1 MEELFKA
8 WGIEYD
14 PNNTKNELASKRI
27 EVCNTCPNKKE
38 MDGVRNICSL
48 CGCMLKSK
56 VFTEEMG
63 QCPDNRWNEVEN
75 QLVKYKVKRNLRFV
89 SAQPAIPYYTWQ
101 VEVMLNN
108 FMEMGINLN
117 NVDIVCWKKDG
128 IIPEAWSK
136 LANNYA
142 ARFFFYDD
150 TRITKDYISSIRPNI
165 LKQHWLANPE
175 LRYETIFYHD
185 CDIIFTKPINEWI
198 TEDMINDDKWYGS
211 DTRWYIGHDY
221 ILSKG
226 NDVLTLMC
234 DIVGIGKDVIKKNEK
249 NSIGAQ
255 YIMKNLTYY
264 YWDRVEKESELLFKD
279 VNVLNNKKKAKDPT
293 HHELQI
299 WCADMW
305 AVLWNGWKM
314 GYETICNP
322 NMDFSWATS
331 AEEDYLKMNI
341 FHNAGITGSDSG
353 KFYKAHYMDK
363 LPYNENLQITP
374 NTASWYYWNE
384 IQKTAKKSVLL

>member
-1 MEELFKA
+1 MEEIFKA

-14 PNNTKNELASKRI
+14 PNNPKNELASKRI

-150 TRITKDYISSIRPNI
+150 TRVTKDYISSIRPNI

-185 CDIIFTKPINEWI
+185 CDIIFTKPIKDWI

-226 NDVLTLMC
+226 NDVLTLMS

-279 VNVLNNKKKAKDPT
+279 VNALNNKKKAKDPT

-314 GYETICNP
+314 GYETICNS

-331 AEEDYLKMNI
+331 NEDDYNKMNI
-341 FHNAGITGSDSG
+341 FHNAGITGSDAG
-353 KFYKAHYMDK
+353 KFYKAQYMDR
-363 LPYNENLQITP
+363 LPYGDILDIKEG
-374 NTASWYYWNE
+374 TASWYYYQWV
-384 IQKTAKKSVLL
+384 IKVGQKSVLI

>member
-150 TRITKDYISSIRPNI
+150 TRVTKDYISSIRPNI

-185 CDIIFTKPINEWI
+185 CDIIFTKPIKDWI

-384 IQKTAKKSVLL
+384 IQKTAKKSVLI

>member
-63 QCPDNRWNEVEN
+63 QCPDNRWNAVEN
-75 QLVKYKVKRNLRFV
+75 ELVKYKVKRNLRFV

-128 IIPEAWSK
+128 IISEAWSK

-150 TRITKDYISSIRPNI
+150 TRVTKDYISSIRPNI

-198 TEDMINDDKWYGS
+198 TEDMINDEKWYGS

>member
-150 TRITKDYISSIRPNI
+150 TRVTKDYISSIRPNI

-185 CDIIFTKPINEWI
+185 CDIIFTKPIKDWI

>member
-1 MEELFKA
+1 
-8 WGIEYD
+8 
-14 PNNTKNELASKRI
+14 
-27 EVCNTCPNKKE
+27 
-38 MDGVRNICSL
+38 
-48 CGCMLKSK
+48 LKSK

-150 TRITKDYISSIRPNI
+150 TRVTKDYISSIRPNI

-185 CDIIFTKPINEWI
+185 CDIIFTKPIKDWI

-226 NDVLTLMC
+226 NDVLTLMS

-279 VNVLNNKKKAKDPT
+279 VNALNNKKKAKDPT

-314 GYETICNP
+314 GYETICNS

-331 AEEDYLKMNI
+331 NEDDYNKMNI
-341 FHNAGITGSDSG
+341 FHNAGITGSDAG
-353 KFYKAHYMDK
+353 KFYKAQYMDR
-363 LPYNENLQITP
+363 LPYGDILDIKEG
-374 NTASWYYWNE
+374 TASWYYYQWV
-384 IQKTAKKSVLL
+384 IKVGQKSVLI

>member
-150 TRITKDYISSIRPNI
+150 TRVTKDYISSIRPNI

-234 DIVGIGKDVIKKNEK
+234 DIVGVGKDVIKKNEK

-314 GYETICNP
+314 GYETICNS

-331 AEEDYLKMNI
+331 TEEDYLKMNI
-341 FHNAGITGSDSG
+341 FHNAGITGSDGG

-363 LPYNENLQITP
+363 LPYNQNLQITP